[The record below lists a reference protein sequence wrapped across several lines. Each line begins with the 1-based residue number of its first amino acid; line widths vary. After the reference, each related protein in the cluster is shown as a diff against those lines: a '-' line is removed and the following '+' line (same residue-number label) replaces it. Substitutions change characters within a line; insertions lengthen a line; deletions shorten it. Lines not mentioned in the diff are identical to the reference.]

1 MGDGGGV
8 VCDAGSSVGCGGVVS
23 RVSVG
28 MMMAGPLLCTG
39 GSRVLRE
46 VVLDVTVVVQLF
58 SVRDEKMLFSLEVL
72 LLLGGRGVSGGL
84 AGDSCNSG
92 GVMAGATGAG
102 VGSGMGTL
110 TGSGREPLGA
120 GCRDARP
127 GRPFGFVLVGAF
139 CRPMVSVVCGADR
152 VSGGIGTVEGGK
164 RESEDG
170 DWWTVCRGRCLV
182 SQGRQGVSRGL
193 WCRGDGG

>member
-1 MGDGGGV
+1 MCGAGGSAVCGGG
-8 VCDAGSSVGCGGVVS
+8 VS

-28 MMMAGPLLCTG
+28 RMMAGPLLWTG

-46 VVLDVTVVVQLF
+46 VVLDVVVVVQLF
-58 SVRDEKMLFSLEVL
+58 AVREEKMLLSLEVL
-72 LLLGGRGVSGGL
+72 LLLGRRVVAGGIASG
-84 AGDSCNSG
+84 SCKTG
-92 GVMAGATGAG
+92 GVMVGTVGAG
-102 VGSGMGTL
+102 VVSGIGTL
-110 TGSGREPLGA
+110 TGSGSELSGA

-127 GRPFGFVLVGAF
+127 SRPFGFFLVGAF
-139 CRPMVSVVCGADR
+139 CRPMVSVVYGADR

-182 SQGRQGVSRGL
+182 SQGRQGASRGL

>member
-1 MGDGGGV
+1 M
-8 VCDAGSSVGCGGVVS
+8 VCGASSSAGCGGGVS

-28 MMMAGPLLCTG
+28 RMMAGPLLCTG

-72 LLLGGRGVSGGL
+72 LLLGRRVVSGGL
-84 AGDSCNSG
+84 AGGSCNAG
-92 GVMAGATGAG
+92 GVMAGITGAG
-102 VGSGMGTL
+102 VGSGSGTV

-127 GRPFGFVLVGAF
+127 GRPFCFFVVVAF
-139 CRPMVSVVCGADR
+139 FRAMVAVFTARIVCQAGSRRWRAGKTSQR
-152 VSGGIGTVEGGK
+152 IGIGGLCVLDGSEWVGEG
-164 RESEDG
+164 RA
-170 DWWTVCRGRCLV
+170 
-182 SQGRQGVSRGL
+182 
-193 WCRGDGG
+193 